1 MNVSEEAKSG
11 ESGLFKVLYIC
22 FTDFLWITV
31 CVMYSVKRK
40 IKIKHYQPLS
50 NGLFCFINSFPEAP
64 LKISF
69 TCSGFAAEKSLIEN
83 ITPGFS
89 Q

>member
-1 MNVSEEAKSG
+1 MLNVSEEVRSR

-40 IKIKHYQPLS
+40 IKIKLYQPLS
-50 NGLFCFINSFPEAP
+50 NGLFDMFREQKCP
-64 LKISF
+64 LHALFLLQKV
-69 TCSGFAAEKSLIEN
+69 TNWKHHTRL
-83 ITPGFS
+83 FS
-89 Q
+89 VVQ